1 MVDEGKPGVDSRDEG
16 KHAGKTEVPIHFY
29 LVRTRLR
36 LAGFARMNALFG
48 RSDVQEIRCGIL
60 FHDLCLSVG
69 YTVKV
74 KSAVSHEE
82 CRRGAHLPPLDREP
96 VAG

>member
-1 MVDEGKPGVDSRDEG
+1 VVDEGKPGVDSRDEG

-69 YTVKV
+69 YNREGQV
-74 KSAVSHEE
+74 
-82 CRRGAHLPPLDREP
+82 CRIPRG
-96 VAG
+96 V